1 MARPVVGAA
10 LAYFTLFSVAPVLI
24 VITGVAGLFIGHAA
38 AHGQVAPWLQR
49 FLSPEGAKAAEL
61 MLKQAATPAGGILT
75 TAAGLLTLFL
85 GTSALIGEP
94 RQSMNVVWRVRQPPF
109 QETGIAASMRAL
121 LGDRLYAFV
130 IVTGAGLLVLASLI
144 VNTTVTVM
152 ATYFQGWLPI
162 PATVLQ
168 IVNVTMS
175 FGLMTTV
182 FTLCG
187 FRKFWP
193 LVSGNSGH
201 LVILI

>member
-1 MARPVVGAA
+1 
-10 LAYFTLFSVAPVLI
+10 
-24 VITGVAGLFIGHAA
+24 
-38 AHGQVAPWLQR
+38 
-49 FLSPEGAKAAEL
+49 
-61 MLKQAATPAGGILT
+61 
-75 TAAGLLTLFL
+75 
-85 GTSALIGEP
+85 
-94 RQSMNVVWRVRQPPF
+94 
-109 QETGIAASMRAL
+109 
-121 LGDRLYAFV
+121 
-130 IVTGAGLLVLASLI
+130 VTGAGLLVLASLI